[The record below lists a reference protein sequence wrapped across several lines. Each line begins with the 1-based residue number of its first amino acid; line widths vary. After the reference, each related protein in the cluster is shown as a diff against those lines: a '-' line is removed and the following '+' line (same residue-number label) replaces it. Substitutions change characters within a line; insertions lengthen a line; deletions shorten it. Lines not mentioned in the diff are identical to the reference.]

1 MQLSDG
7 SFALWPGQQ
16 ESGGDYLSNY
26 VSQFLLT
33 AQKMGYQVNA
43 QVMDKILNRLGAI
56 KVTGQGVGRLD
67 RRQQNVEIED
77 SAYVLF
83 LKVLADRPDA
93 ESMAAMKDQMKDP
106 RARSLTERCYLSQ
119 AYSALGDRATAL
131 SVLPAH
137 YLPSKLARVMNGDWF
152 SPNREMAL
160 YLLAL
165 TEADPQNPEIPKLI
179 IEFGKTLKGTGRG
192 WYGTTQEDAFC
203 FMAIGK
209 ALKATTQAYPLSAQ
223 WSVKGETP
231 NILAGETAVVKNE
244 KLSGKDVDLKNTGDR
259 DLYFHLMAEGT
270 KLKSEKESVSN
281 GLSVS
286 REYRDEKG
294 SLINLG
300 SLSQGQLVVVTLHVK
315 CSRPLDNL
323 VVVDLL
329 PAGFEVDNPRLSSR
343 GNLSFEPECSFQPV
357 FQDFRDDR
365 VLLFSKDVDGDQTFS
380 YSVRAVTPGSFQ
392 VPGLEAEAMYDPE
405 VYGRSN
411 EGQTLVIAPGN
422 Y

>member
-1 MQLSDG
+1 MYVQDAVDDLGKMQLSDG

-179 IEFGKTLKGTGRG
+179 IEFGKTLKG
-192 WYGTTQEDAFC
+192 
-203 FMAIGK
+203 
-209 ALKATTQAYPLSAQ
+209 
-223 WSVKGETP
+223 
-231 NILAGETAVVKNE
+231 
-244 KLSGKDVDLKNTGDR
+244 
-259 DLYFHLMAEGT
+259 
-270 KLKSEKESVSN
+270 
-281 GLSVS
+281 
-286 REYRDEKG
+286 
-294 SLINLG
+294 
-300 SLSQGQLVVVTLHVK
+300 
-315 CSRPLDNL
+315 
-323 VVVDLL
+323 
-329 PAGFEVDNPRLSSR
+329 
-343 GNLSFEPECSFQPV
+343 
-357 FQDFRDDR
+357 
-365 VLLFSKDVDGDQTFS
+365 
-380 YSVRAVTPGSFQ
+380 
-392 VPGLEAEAMYDPE
+392 
-405 VYGRSN
+405 
-411 EGQTLVIAPGN
+411 
-422 Y
+422 